1 MVFAGAFRDPNVCS
15 RRDAQ
20 PRTLVGRE
28 APVGD
33 RAAPQILYRPPG
45 LHHAVIPVT
54 GRAEQQV
61 PQLVRSDVRFGR
73 LFVGFRLQAS
83 GYGRSCRYP
92 NVGPCTRVAC
102 DAEIAGQPRGCD
114 QGRHGLT

>member
-1 MVFAGAFRDPNVCS
+1 MVFAGVFRDPNVCS
-15 RRDAQ
+15 RRGAQ

-45 LHHAVIPVT
+45 LHHAVVPVT

-73 LFVGFRLQAS
+73 LLSRLGLVARARALLATLRSLAS
-83 GYGRSCRYP
+83 
-92 NVGPCTRVAC
+92 
-102 DAEIAGQPRGCD
+102 
-114 QGRHGLT
+114 HGVVTGGGTV